1 MPSKSDNSNGSGHA
15 PNIDMSH
22 VEAQSNV
29 GMQPPTP
36 QGNHT
41 PSQTG
46 GRVYLSG
53 WHMYIDVG
61 LDNMSL
67 YYIWL
72 LPLNS
77 NVVFLICK
85 DGCHL
90 MLSPLQLTWLEL
102 VVAAV

>member
-1 MPSKSDNSNGSGHA
+1 MPPKSDNSNAPGHA
-15 PNIDMSH
+15 PTIDMSH
-22 VEAQSNV
+22 VEAQSGV

-41 PSQTG
+41 LSQTG

-61 LDNMSL
+61 LGIMTL
-67 YYIWL
+67 CYIWL

-77 NVVFLICK
+77 NVVFLIYK